1 MKKYRVCKL
10 LEIRMIPFGFQYA
23 VFQAAICRLLP
34 PKRRHIAGREM
45 MSLFFIGLIRPIGL
59 IGLIRLIRL
68 IWLIRQVG
76 LFCLIGLIGLIRRIS
91 LISPISLIIWSV
103 LCRLMIKTPKQ
114 CGVTII
120 MIKFA

>member
-1 MKKYRVCKL
+1 MKKYRICKL

-23 VFQAAICRLLP
+23 VFQAAICRLLS

-45 MSLFFIGLIRPIGL
+45 MSLSFIGLIRPIGL

-68 IWLIRQVG
+68 IGLIW
-76 LFCLIGLIGLIRRIS
+76 LIGLIGLMRLIGLICLIS
-91 LISPISLIIWSV
+91 LISLMGLITSSV
-103 LCRLMIKTPKQ
+103 LCRLKIKTPKQ